1 MCGIRQAVHVQLP
14 VEEGNGKP
22 PAIIRTSQVYDGTSE
37 MTIPSRTCLMA
48 ENSSSS
54 SSYCTASCVR
64 LRNKVSNYMIKN
76 VNFKTHAKYF
86 VTKYTIRYHRSE
98 YRVHPPHCCLR
109 DLASLLKLLN
119 LRFTLKI

>member
-22 PAIIRTSQVYDGTSE
+22 PPLICTSQVYDGTSE

-54 SSYCTASCVR
+54 SSTQGQIYSKGELEQAT
-64 LRNKVSNYMIKN
+64 KN
-76 VNFKTHAKYF
+76 SSLVEKLDTRQIEVHGLIVTYF
-86 VTKYTIRYHRSE
+86 GTMGRGGGM
-98 YRVHPPHCCLR
+98 
-109 DLASLLKLLN
+109 N
-119 LRFTLKI
+119 